1 MSQGGKGDFVAAI
14 HRGLGQESYLADVL
28 KTHLMD
34 QGYKQESFTFS
45 KLATEHHFIENI
57 GEFKVRVHKGMSF
70 IILLTIS
77 NIFSSDGS
85 QEVNLCGWVCVSAT
99 FK

>member
-1 MSQGGKGDFVAAI
+1 MNQGGKGDFVAAI

-45 KLATEHHFIENI
+45 RLATEHHFIENI
-57 GEFKVRVHKGMSF
+57 GEF
-70 IILLTIS
+70 
-77 NIFSSDGS
+77 
-85 QEVNLCGWVCVSAT
+85 
-99 FK
+99 